1 MKKNLIVTI
10 VVILVVAAGSFFGG
24 MKYGTIKKMPNGAGQ
39 RFNQMFGT
47 EQRGA
52 GGAGTFRANGANL
65 VNGQILSKDDKSMTV
80 KLNDGGSKIVF
91 FTGATQFM
99 RTATDTIDNLKVGD
113 NVMANGTANAD
124 GSLNAESIQLRPSL
138 PNPAPAAN
146 K

>member
-1 MKKNLIVTI
+1 MKKQIPIFIAVIV
-10 VVILVVAAGSFFGG
+10 VVAAGSFFGG
-24 MKYGTIKKMPNGAGQ
+24 MKYGTIKKMSNGAGQ
-39 RFNQMFGT
+39 RFNQMFGV

-65 VNGQILSKDDKSMTV
+65 VGGQILSKDDKSITV

-99 RTATDTIDNLKVGD
+99 KMATDTIDNLKVGD

-124 GSLNAESIQLRPSL
+124 GSISAESIQMRPMM
-138 PNPAPAAN
+138 PTQQ